1 MNLINIENLTK
12 SYTERKLFNGA
23 SFSLQEGEKV
33 GVIGINGTGKTTLLK
48 MIMGEEETDE
58 GTVTLAN
65 HVVLRYLPQ
74 HPEFAPDKSSLECVL
89 EGNVT
94 DENRWSI
101 ESEAKAMMTRL
112 GIKDFMQPAGQLSG
126 GQRKRLALISV
137 LLSPADILLLDEP
150 TNHLDYEMADWLE
163 DYLKKWRGALIMV
176 THDRYFLDSVTNRII
191 EIDKGL
197 IYSYQTNYSGYLELK
212 TQRQE
217 MELATER
224 KRQSIL
230 RVELEWIRRGAR
242 ARSTK
247 QKAHIQRYEE
257 LRDRQAP
264 VQDSQVE
271 LSSISTRLGKT
282 TVELEHICKAYG
294 EKKLIDDFS
303 YIFLKGDRV
312 GFVGP
317 NGCGK
322 STLMNALT
330 AAGVLAEDR
339 LFATLDPTAR
349 TLRLPDGREVLLVD
363 TVGLV
368 RRLPHQLVEAFHS
381 TLEEAAQADAI
392 LNVCDAASPEAEEQL
407 QLTEDLL
414 RELRAEEAD
423 RPEPPTLRV
432 YNKCD
437 LLGGP
442 IALGGR
448 RAVAISAA
456 TGAGLT
462 QLLDTLAAVL
472 PPDRRRVQVLIPF
485 REGALAERCRRQG
498 AVEKEQFTPE
508 GVQMTVT
515 LGLRELEA
523 VRPYLMETPPE
534 NGAPSA

>member
-1 MNLINIENLTK
+1 MNKESRMAEQHAESSSERALLVSLDTGDFDAQVSLEELAELARSAGAEVRGSVLQRRSAPDPATCIGAGRLEEIRQVCQNDDLDLLIFDRELTATQHRNLEDL
-12 SYTERKLFNGA
+12 S
-23 SFSLQEGEKV
+23 
-33 GVIGINGTGKTTLLK
+33 GVRVVDRTTLILD
-48 MIMGEEETDE
+48 IFAGRAHSAE
-58 GTVTLAN
+58 G
-65 HVVLRYLPQ
+65 
-74 HPEFAPDKSSLECVL
+74 
-89 EGNVT
+89 
-94 DENRWSI
+94 
-101 ESEAKAMMTRL
+101 RL
-112 GIKDFMQPAGQLSG
+112 
-126 GQRKRLALISV
+126 
-137 LLSPADILLLDEP
+137 
-150 TNHLDYEMADWLE
+150 
-163 DYLKKWRGALIMV
+163 
-176 THDRYFLDSVTNRII
+176 
-191 EIDKGL
+191 
-197 IYSYQTNYSGYLELK
+197 
-212 TQRQE
+212 
-217 MELATER
+217 
-224 KRQSIL
+224 
-230 RVELEWIRRGAR
+230 
-242 ARSTK
+242 
-247 QKAHIQRYEE
+247 
-257 LRDRQAP
+257 
-264 VQDSQVE
+264 QVE
-271 LSSISTRLGKT
+271 LAQLQYLLPRLAGQGTALSRLGGGIGTRGPGETQLETDRRHIRRRIGYLKNQLEQVKKRRALT
-282 TVELEHICKAYG
+282 RQRREKEGRLTVAL
-294 EKKLIDDFS
+294 
-303 YIFLKGDRV
+303 V
-312 GFVGP
+312 GYT
-317 NGCGK
+317 NAGK

-472 PPDRRRVQVLIPF
+472 PTDRRRVQVLIPF

>member
-1 MNLINIENLTK
+1 MNKESRMAEQHAESSSERALLVSLDTGDFDAQVSLEELAELARSAGAEVRGSVLQRRSAPDPATCIGAGRLEEIRQVCQNDDINLLIFDRELTATQHRNLEDL
-12 SYTERKLFNGA
+12 S
-23 SFSLQEGEKV
+23 
-33 GVIGINGTGKTTLLK
+33 GVRVVDRTTLILD
-48 MIMGEEETDE
+48 IFAGRAHSAEGRLQVERAQLQYLQPRLAGQGTALSRLGGGIGTRGPGETQLETDRRHIRRRI
-58 GTVTLAN
+58 G
-65 HVVLRYLPQ
+65 
-74 HPEFAPDKSSLECVL
+74 
-89 EGNVT
+89 
-94 DENRWSI
+94 
-101 ESEAKAMMTRL
+101 
-112 GIKDFMQPAGQLSG
+112 
-126 GQRKRLALISV
+126 
-137 LLSPADILLLDEP
+137 
-150 TNHLDYEMADWLE
+150 
-163 DYLKKWRGALIMV
+163 YLKNQLEQVKKRRALTRQRREKEGRRTV
-176 THDRYFLDSVTNRII
+176 ALVGYTN
-191 EIDKGL
+191 
-197 IYSYQTNYSGYLELK
+197 
-212 TQRQE
+212 
-217 MELATER
+217 A
-224 KRQSIL
+224 
-230 RVELEWIRRGAR
+230 
-242 ARSTK
+242 
-247 QKAHIQRYEE
+247 
-257 LRDRQAP
+257 
-264 VQDSQVE
+264 
-271 LSSISTRLGKT
+271 
-282 TVELEHICKAYG
+282 
-294 EKKLIDDFS
+294 
-303 YIFLKGDRV
+303 
-312 GFVGP
+312 
-317 NGCGK
+317 GK

-349 TLRLPDGREVLLVD
+349 ALRLPDGREVLLVD

>member
-1 MNLINIENLTK
+1 MNKESRMAEQHAESSSERALLVSLDTGDFDAQVSLEELAELARSAGAEVRGSVLQRRSAPDPATCIGAGRLEEIRQVCQNDDIDLLIFDRELTATQHRNLEDL
-12 SYTERKLFNGA
+12 S
-23 SFSLQEGEKV
+23 
-33 GVIGINGTGKTTLLK
+33 GVRVVDRTTLILD
-48 MIMGEEETDE
+48 IFAGRAHSAE
-58 GTVTLAN
+58 G
-65 HVVLRYLPQ
+65 
-74 HPEFAPDKSSLECVL
+74 
-89 EGNVT
+89 
-94 DENRWSI
+94 
-101 ESEAKAMMTRL
+101 RL
-112 GIKDFMQPAGQLSG
+112 
-126 GQRKRLALISV
+126 
-137 LLSPADILLLDEP
+137 
-150 TNHLDYEMADWLE
+150 
-163 DYLKKWRGALIMV
+163 
-176 THDRYFLDSVTNRII
+176 
-191 EIDKGL
+191 
-197 IYSYQTNYSGYLELK
+197 
-212 TQRQE
+212 
-217 MELATER
+217 
-224 KRQSIL
+224 
-230 RVELEWIRRGAR
+230 
-242 ARSTK
+242 
-247 QKAHIQRYEE
+247 
-257 LRDRQAP
+257 
-264 VQDSQVE
+264 QVE
-271 LSSISTRLGKT
+271 LAQLQYLLPRLAGQGIALSRLGGGIGTRGPGETQLETDRRHIRRRIGYLKNQLEQVKKRRALT
-282 TVELEHICKAYG
+282 RQRREKEGRLTVAL
-294 EKKLIDDFS
+294 
-303 YIFLKGDRV
+303 V
-312 GFVGP
+312 GYT
-317 NGCGK
+317 NAGK

-472 PPDRRRVQVLIPF
+472 PPDRRQVQVLIPF